1 MKGCDCL
8 RIFRK
13 NKHETQSILEKKI
26 QDYQSSIRV
35 EKNSDLDKQLK
46 IIGMTEEDL
55 AILRVLKNM

>member
-1 MKGCDCL
+1 M